1 MKAEAHAKERAEYG
15 AALLRNLSIRLT
27 QEFAKGFTE
36 TNLKYFRQFYL
47 AFPAQTAS
55 GIGHTLC
62 DQLTWSH
69 YNYILKCFVL
79 VDLKTGELTHQDI
92 GEMDMYVRLFEDTI
106 KSADDNPTVGII
118 LCTEKDHTVVK
129 YSVLNENRQLFA
141 SKYMLYLPTEEALRQ
156 ELERERALVVRE

>member
-27 QEFAKGFTE
+27 QEFGKGFTE

-62 DQLTWSH
+62 DQLTWSS
-69 YNYILKCFVL
+69 
-79 VDLKTGELTHQDI
+79 TT
-92 GEMDMYVRLFEDTI
+92 TSS
-106 KSADDNPTVGII
+106 SASCSLI
-118 LCTEKDHTVVK
+118 
-129 YSVLNENRQLFA
+129 
-141 SKYMLYLPTEEALRQ
+141 
-156 ELERERALVVRE
+156 